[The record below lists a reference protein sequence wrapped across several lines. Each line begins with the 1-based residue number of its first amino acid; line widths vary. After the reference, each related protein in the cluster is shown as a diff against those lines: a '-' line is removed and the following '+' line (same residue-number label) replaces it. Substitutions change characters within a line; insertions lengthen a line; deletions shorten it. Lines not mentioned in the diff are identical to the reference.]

1 MPGTFSLLLRFVQ
14 AQFRNGGLGTR
25 VKLLDRVGE
34 SPHQKGGTD
43 RQTNK
48 HKEFGES

>member
-1 MPGTFSLLLRFVQ
+1 MKKNARHLFTS
-14 AQFRNGGLGTR
+14 NGGLGTR